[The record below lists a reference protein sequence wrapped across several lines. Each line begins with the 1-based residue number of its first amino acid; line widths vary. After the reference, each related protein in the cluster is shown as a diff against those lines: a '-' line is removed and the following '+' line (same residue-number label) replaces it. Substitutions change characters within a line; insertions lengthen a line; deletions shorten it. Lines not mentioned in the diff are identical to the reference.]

1 MARRLQVL
9 SGTANLPLAEAI
21 CAYLGSPLGQM
32 EHKRFADG
40 EAFVRINENIR
51 GTDVFILQSTN
62 QPDSNL
68 IELLLMLDAA
78 RRASADRITA
88 VIPYFGYA
96 RQDRKDRPRVALTAK
111 LIANLVVAA
120 GADRVLTMDLH
131 ADQIQGFFDIPVDH
145 LYAGPIAVKHFW
157 QKELEDPMVVS
168 PDMGGVKMA
177 RWFAR
182 RLGNAVE
189 MAVIDKR
196 RPRPNEME
204 VMNIIG
210 DVRGRNCIIV
220 DDMIDTGNTTVRGAQ
235 ALLDAGAS
243 SVHAS
248 CTHAV
253 LSGSAVELISESPIQ
268 STLITDTIRHSIA
281 APGFKTETVAPLIA
295 DAIMRIHRSES
306 ISILFR

>member
-1 MARRLQVL
+1 
-9 SGTANLPLAEAI
+9 
-21 CAYLGSPLGQM
+21 M

-40 EAFVRINENIR
+40 EAFVRIHENIR
-51 GTDVFILQSTN
+51 GTDVFVLQSTN

-111 LIANLVVAA
+111 LIANLIVAA

-145 LYAGPIAVKHFW
+145 LYAGPIAVKHFR
-157 QKELEDPMVVS
+157 KMGLDNPMVVS

-182 RLGNAVE
+182 RLANAVE

-196 RPRPNEME
+196 RPHPNEME

-210 DVRGRNCIIV
+210 DVSGRNCIIV
-220 DDMIDTGNTTVRGAQ
+220 DDMIDTGNTTVRGAE
-235 ALLDAGAS
+235 ALLAAGAT

-253 LSGSAVELISESPIQ
+253 LSGRAVELISESAIQ
-268 STLITDTIRHSIA
+268 STLITDTIRHSISSTR
-281 APGFKTETVAPLIA
+281 FKTESVAPLIA

>member
-1 MARRLQVL
+1 MSRQLQVL
-9 SGTANLPLAEAI
+9 AGTSNLPLAEAV
-21 CAYLGSPLGQM
+21 CAHLGIPLGQV
-32 EHKRFADG
+32 EHKRFSDG

-51 GTDVFILQSTN
+51 GADVFILQPTN

-88 VIPYFGYA
+88 VVPYFGYA
-96 RQDRKDRPRVALTAK
+96 RQDRKDQPRVALTAK
-111 LIANLVVAA
+111 LIANLIVAA
-120 GADRVLTMDLH
+120 GANRVLTMDLH

-145 LYAGPIAVKHFW
+145 LYASPIAVNRFRRMKFN
-157 QKELEDPMVVS
+157 DPMVVS
-168 PDMGGVKMA
+168 PDMGGVKTA

-182 RLGNAVE
+182 KLGSAIE

-196 RPRPNEME
+196 RPRANANE

-210 DVRGRNCIIV
+210 DVRGRTCIIV
-220 DDMIDTGNTTVRGAQ
+220 DDMIDTAGTIVKGAQ
-235 ALLDAGAS
+235 ALLEAGAEA
-243 SVHAS
+243 VHAS

-253 LSGSAVELISESPIQ
+253 LSGNAVERLRNSDIC
-268 STLITDTIRHSIA
+268 STLITDTILHSITG
-281 APGFKTETVAPLIA
+281 PKITTLTVAPLIA
-295 DAIMRIHRSES
+295 DAIVRIHRAES